1 MKKLLLVWI
10 ALILFSAV
18 PACAED
24 DASDLQIDLDVG
36 AIRFTVPD
44 GFRITSNT
52 ADDLIME
59 NDDYATLKVRMC
71 DSAGYT
77 LEECI
82 EHIDEYIYYDDIE
95 LRYKGPVNN
104 CELFSLDYRYN
115 YSGLDIFGN
124 YIGILDDSDNTLYL
138 FHYYATRALNLTD
151 ENAIDNLMFS
161 IQFIK
166 SPEQTPTPT
175 PTLILFPTPISTPT
189 PAPTTSE
196 YFDYDAII
204 ANPDT
209 YKGFY
214 YSLVC
219 DIARIDEVDM
229 NAFNWTH
236 PVMALVSV
244 DGNIGKVAYV
254 VFDNPDEAIKNGDTV
269 HMSVEFVNVTDMQTA
284 LGFYVKMPMF
294 LAYRIEAISK

>member
-24 DASDLQIDLDVG
+24 DASDLRIDLDVG
-36 AIRFTVPD
+36 AIRFTVPE

-52 ADDLIME
+52 EDDLIME

-115 YSGLDIFGN
+115 YSGLDIYGN
-124 YIGILDDSDNTLYL
+124 HIGILDDSDNTLYL

-151 ENAIDNLMFS
+151 ENAIDNLMLS
-161 IQFIK
+161 IQFRNP
-166 SPEQTPTPT
+166 PEPTA
-175 PTLILFPTPISTPT
+175 T
-189 PAPTTSE
+189 PAPTTSA
-196 YFDYDAII
+196 YFDYDELVM
-204 ANPDT
+204 NPDT
-209 YKGFY
+209 YKGLHY
-214 YSLVC
+214 TIVGNIS
-219 DIARIDEVDM
+219 RISDS
-229 NAFNWTH
+229 NLHFNGSNFSATG
-236 PVMALVSV
+236 MVSV
-244 DGNIGKVAYV
+244 DDDVGKMVYLIFNNTDNAIQNGERISTFASFIGTMNLKS
-254 VFDNPDEAIKNGDTV
+254 AI
-269 HMSVEFVNVTDMQTA
+269 
-284 LGFYVKMPMF
+284 GFYIKVPVF
-294 LAYRIEAISK
+294 VTYSISTIQ